1 MPTSTDSQHGKRLV
15 VRAREQRDLDK
26 LAEIAAEV
34 QQNDGYPG
42 KRPRDLGAFLVSGDG
57 LGAWVAEL
65 DGQVVGHVALHRS
78 SLPVVMGRAREALGA
93 ASDDELAVV
102 ARLIVDPSTRRV
114 GVGGALLEQAA
125 AAARNLDRQP
135 ILDVVTRYDAANA
148 LYLAAGWA
156 NAGEVEMRFADGTV
170 LLSYVYLAPLIG
182 TPGPSMISC
191 SFRLSGDCPDW
202 VRRHRPRTR

>member
-1 MPTSTDSQHGKRLV
+1 MPTSTDPQVGEGLV
-15 VRAREQRDLDK
+15 VRAREPRDLDK

-34 QQNDGYPG
+34 QHYDGYHG
-42 KRPRDLGAFLVSGDG
+42 RHLRDLRAFLVSDDG

-102 ARLIVDPSTRRV
+102 ARLIVDPGMRRV
-114 GVGGALLEQAA
+114 GAGRALLEHAA
-125 AAARNLDRQP
+125 AAARNLDRHP

-148 LYLAAGWA
+148 LYRAAGWT
-156 NAGEVEMRFADGTV
+156 NAGEVEMRFVDGTV
-170 LLSYVYLAPLIG
+170 LLSYVYLAPLID
-182 TPGPSMISC
+182 MAVH
-191 SFRLSGDCPDW
+191 LQ
-202 VRRHRPRTR
+202 